1 MNTQVLEVRSSPG
14 DEFIPAGSGG
24 FVPRCIKVEKKDSD
38 CLENGVWCVGAE
50 MSPLLS
56 KRRRLQELPGFQ

>member
-1 MNTQVLEVRSSPG
+1 MNTQVLEVRLSLG

-24 FVPRCIKVEKKDSD
+24 FVPRCIEVEKKD
-38 CLENGVWCVGAE
+38 GVWCAGAE

-56 KRRRLQELPGFQ
+56 RTRRLQELPGFQ